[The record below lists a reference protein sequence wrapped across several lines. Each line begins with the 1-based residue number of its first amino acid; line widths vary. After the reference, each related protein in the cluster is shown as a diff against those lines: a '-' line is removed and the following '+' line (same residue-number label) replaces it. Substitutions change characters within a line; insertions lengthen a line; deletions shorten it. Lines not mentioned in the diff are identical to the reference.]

1 MNYAYAGQDAKMAPK
16 NSKEV
21 NVMMQAD
28 RIPPANVSPI
38 IIEGIR
44 YEVIH
49 WGKDWG
55 LWQNGGYI
63 SAIEMASGKEL
74 WVLKIYDVTYDP
86 GMEKDVQDI
95 FIKSM
100 SKPFFSKKLKI
111 VDEKGRKFI
120 VDITNRSVRQE

>member
-1 MNYAYAGQDAKMAPK
+1 
-16 NSKEV
+16 
-21 NVMMQAD
+21 
-28 RIPPANVSPI
+28 
-38 IIEGIR
+38 
-44 YEVIH
+44 
-49 WGKDWG
+49 
-55 LWQNGGYI
+55 
-63 SAIEMASGKEL
+63 MASGKEL